1 MNIKFVPRHNTNP
14 SDCWCDALA
23 LATGKPYDEIRTIMQ
38 PFNTRGGLII
48 STEGHVT
55 YMRGATIYDN
65 IPVGERVA
73 YLARSA
79 DWVGV
84 PAL

>member
-1 MNIKFVPRHNTNP
+1 
-14 SDCWCDALA
+14 
-23 LATGKPYDEIRTIMQ
+23 MQ